1 MSAALIIAIALL
13 VCMMI
18 AAGFKSYYKHLIN
31 VERGAASGSWKSSLW
46 AIIGGSS
53 TSDRNLFSTT
63 VREFTLDEKI
73 RALKRKYSIASAALL
88 LCWALFL
95 LYFIFVVPK
104 S

>member
-1 MSAALIIAIALL
+1 MASEIIAAVALL

-18 AAGFKSYYKHLIN
+18 AAGFKSYYKHLIH
-31 VERGAASGSWKSSLW
+31 VERGASSGSWQSSLW

-63 VREFTLDEKI
+63 IREFSLDEKI
-73 RALKRKYSIASAALL
+73 RSHKRKYRIASAALL

-104 S
+104 